1 MSWALRAGRVLVVI
15 AVIFFL
21 AASAALAGAGSSAAT
36 RGTDAHR
43 GRLSLRM
50 PTGWVTAP
58 ATLLKETALFRT
70 RIQRIGESALVGF
83 GVDLLTHSIQWLR
96 HLGLAR
102 VEPHGGSTAGGV

>member
-1 MSWALRAGRVLVVI
+1 MSWVLRAGRVLLVV

-21 AASAALAGAGSSAAT
+21 AATAALAGAGSSAAT
-36 RGTDAHR
+36 RGPDAHR
-43 GRLSLRM
+43 AKQNLRM
-50 PTGWVTAP
+50 PTEWVTTP

-83 GVDLLTHSIQWLR
+83 GVDLLTRSIQWLR
-96 HLGLAR
+96 QLGLAR